1 MSCNNCITSWKFADM
16 RPSQSSD
23 VGSAGKCFSIQKD
36 ISVKNMKFTSNL
48 DNTSKPN
55 SIEEGAELSHVN
67 TELNSGGDEP
77 KTNALESS
85 D

>member
-1 MSCNNCITSWKFADM
+1 M
-16 RPSQSSD
+16 RPSQSSE

-55 SIEEGAELSHVN
+55 SIESAAELSHVN

-77 KTNALESS
+77 KTNA
-85 D
+85 

>member
-1 MSCNNCITSWKFADM
+1 M